1 MSLQPTT
8 ARAPRRTARRFR
20 AGGASLGIALGHALL
35 FTGCAA
41 ERTLVFTT
49 EPAGA
54 QVRLDDDVV
63 GVTPVEVP
71 FLHYGTR
78 RVTFNLEG
86 FRTRSFLVEVK
97 APWYGRFPL
106 DIVSEVLIP
115 IGWEDRKTVHADL
128 VPATGPVD
136 LPTVRSVF
144 DRAEALRRAGPNGP
158 RDLPP
163 VEVVPALPE
172 AGDGAEANEDP
183 DAATSAPDA
192 RRGER

>member
-1 MSLQPTT
+1 MRP
-8 ARAPRRTARRFR
+8 ARAMLA
-20 AGGASLGIALGHALL
+20 ALL
-35 FTGCAA
+35 VTLATGCAA
-41 ERTLVFTT
+41 ERTLVFTSD
-49 EPAGA
+49 PPGA
-54 QVRLDDDVV
+54 LVRLDDDVV
-63 GVTPVEVP
+63 GTTPVEVP

-86 FRTRSFLVEVK
+86 HRTRSFLVKVE
-97 APWYGRFPL
+97 APWYGRFPI

-115 IGWEDRKTVHADL
+115 VGWEDRKTVHTEL
-128 VPATGPVD
+128 VEASGPVD

-172 AGDGAEANEDP
+172 AGPVEEPPKGELPDGGSPTDDSNG
-183 DAATSAPDA
+183 S
-192 RRGER
+192 